1 MRSRSVLLGSLALFG
16 VTAFSPARVVAAY
29 APLTFR
35 YEHFIFTLD
44 PDDYPGWHSTE
55 EQWLLF
61 GQPFQLPPSLRVDGD
76 VLPPFPEGVVR
87 NSQFAWDR
95 GAIRAAL
102 DMQIA
107 RQFDRES
114 RSVTSRREGEQVIFD
129 GVGLPGRR
137 VNLSEAAQLTVEA
150 LTRGITDISLPVSV
164 LQPKVDVLDAD
175 LQDGGILEVVAVGES
190 DYRGS
195 PLARQHN
202 IATGLSRFNGHIIP
216 QGTTFSFNEVLGPV
230 GPSTGYKQE
239 LVIKGDKTL
248 PDYGGG
254 LCQVSTTAYRGVWEY
269 GFPIQQRINHSY
281 SVRYY
286 FPQGTDATIYPPYKD
301 MQFLNDSPGDLLI
314 QTHHEDGRAY
324 FIYYGTRDGR
334 QTELMGPYVWGQ
346 TSVPGDRVEYT
357 TDIPP
362 GTSRKVGER
371 VPGSR
376 AGWLR
381 VVRGEGGEEKQE
393 TVYSLY
399 EARPLYT
406 QIRVTTEE
414 LNPPVEEEAPPQVEE
429 KKKEPSGR
437 PVWFQRWRRRS

>member
-1 MRSRSVLLGSLALFG
+1 MRSRSIFLGSLILFG
-16 VTAFSPARVVAAY
+16 VTAFAPGRALAAY

-35 YEHFIFTLD
+35 YEHFIFTID
-44 PDDYPGWHSTE
+44 PDDYPAWHSTE
-55 EQWLLF
+55 EEWLLF

-76 VLPPFPEGVVR
+76 VLPPLPEGVVR

-95 GAIRAAL
+95 GAIRATL
-102 DMQIA
+102 DVQIA
-107 RQFDRES
+107 RQFDREP
-114 RSVTSRREGEQVIFD
+114 RSVAIRREEEQVVFD

-150 LTRGITDISLPVSV
+150 LTRGIADISLPVSV
-164 LQPKVDVLDAD
+164 LQPKIDVLDAD

-314 QTHHEDGRAY
+314 QTHYEDGRAY
-324 FIYYGTRDGR
+324 FIYFGTRDGR

-381 VVRGEGGEEKQE
+381 IVRGEGGGEKQE

-406 QIRVTTEE
+406 QIGVTAEE

-429 KKKEPSGR
+429 KKEEPAGR